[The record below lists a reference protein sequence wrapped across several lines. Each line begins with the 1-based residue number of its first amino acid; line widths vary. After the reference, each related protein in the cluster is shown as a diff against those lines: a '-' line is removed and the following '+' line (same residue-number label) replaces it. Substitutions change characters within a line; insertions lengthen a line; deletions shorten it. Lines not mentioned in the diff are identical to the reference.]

1 MEDLKKFHVND
12 SLCLVQNLTTNLH
25 SLLKTRA
32 SSSNKQNT
40 MVIENS

>member
-1 MEDLKKFHVND
+1 MEDLKKFYVND

-25 SLLKTRA
+25 SLLKTRV